1 MTDLFSW
8 NVLPFIINIGFIL
21 IIIAKESILLALVLL
36 LLVIIFSFVQY
47 KLYVFI
53 HPYQEKANALDS
65 EQGGLLSDIITN
77 NFTIK
82 FFAAETKEEQS
93 YAKLNH
99 QAAYAR
105 KIQYFKSIWIWGVA
119 SLFALFM
126 QI

>member
-36 LLVIIFSFVQY
+36 LMVIIFSFVQY

-65 EQGGLLSDIITN
+65 EQGGLLSDILAN

-99 QAAYAR
+99 
-105 KIQYFKSIWIWGVA
+105 
-119 SLFALFM
+119 
-126 QI
+126 